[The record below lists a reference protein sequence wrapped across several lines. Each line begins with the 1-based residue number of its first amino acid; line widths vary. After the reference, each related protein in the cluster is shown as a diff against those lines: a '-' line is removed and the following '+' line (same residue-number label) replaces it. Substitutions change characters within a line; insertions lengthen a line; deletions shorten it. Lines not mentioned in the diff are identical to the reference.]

1 MRWLFFLALVGC
13 ACGAS
18 NGKRVYQNND
28 LELAVGNA
36 ARNGCSCRYVMKLS
50 EEQCRAWVRANPDVA
65 SVRFDDERQRVE
77 SAAFISWS
85 AVARVVDA
93 RRGCVLE

>member
-1 MRWLFFLALVGC
+1 MRALVLAALVT
-13 ACGAS
+13 ACTPA

-28 LELAVGNA
+28 LELAVGNS

-65 SVRFDDERQRVE
+65 SVRFDDEHQRVE
-77 SAAFISWS
+77 SVAFISWS
-85 AVARVVDA
+85 AAAHVVDA
-93 RRGCVLE
+93 RHGCVLE